1 MPGICRRLARRGL
14 GRIGYTRSIGTR
26 TKDAGTIAAATMN
39 DRDTS
44 VISRRRALKL
54 TAATA
59 ATLAAPG
66 FVRNAVAQPTG
77 RIDVHHHWHPPVI
90 RSAFEGVAIG
100 SSWPGGEWSVT
111 TALSLMDRF
120 NLRIAMLSVRN
131 PRARVTVEQC
141 RLINESAARIVADY
155 PTRFGALTYLPQYDP
170 DAATAEVVYALDTL
184 GLDGVGL
191 SPSIDNQ
198 YLGEPFYDDLL
209 AELDRRRAVVL
220 LHPTN
225 PPYLDDIGLSI
236 RSSVY
241 EYVFETTRAI
251 ANLILSG
258 SVERFPNIRWI
269 TAHAGGAAPYIAAR
283 LAEQGE
289 RFDPAVRERAPQGVI
304 AYMQTLYYGT
314 AQATSIYSLSAL
326 LKLVD
331 SSHVVFGT
339 DLPISPPSLIEESD
353 DVLGTFD
360 ELDASDLQRIQA
372 GNALALFPRLS

>member
-1 MPGICRRLARRGL
+1 
-14 GRIGYTRSIGTR
+14 
-26 TKDAGTIAAATMN
+26 MN
-39 DRDTS
+39 DRDTTS
-44 VISRRRALKL
+44 LTRRQALKL
-54 TAATA
+54 GATA
-59 ATLAAPG
+59 ATTLAVPG
-66 FVRNAVAQPTG
+66 LIRTAAAQPAS

-100 SSWPGGEWSVT
+100 SSWPGGEWNVA

-120 NLRIAMLSVRN
+120 DLRIAMLSVRN

-141 RLINESAARIVADY
+141 RQINESAAQMVADH
-155 PTRFGALTYLPQYDP
+155 PTRFGAMAYLPQYDP
-170 DAATAEVVYALDTL
+170 DAATAEVTYALDTL
-184 GLDGVGL
+184 ALDGVGL

-198 YLGEPFYDDLL
+198 YLGEPFYEDLL

-251 ANLILSG
+251 ANLIMSG
-258 SVERFPNIRWI
+258 SIERYPNIRWI

-283 LAEQGE
+283 LADQGP
-289 RFDPAVRERAPQGVI
+289 RFDPAIRERAPQGVI
-304 AYMQTLYYGT
+304 AYMKTLYYGT
-314 AQATSIYSLSAL
+314 AQATSRYSLSAL
-326 LKLVD
+326 LELVD
-331 SSHVVFGT
+331 ASHVVFGT

-353 DVLGTFD
+353 DVLGAF
-360 ELDASDLQRIQA
+360 EGLSDADRTRIQS
-372 GNALALFPRLS
+372 GNALTLFPRLS

>member
-1 MPGICRRLARRGL
+1 MHHRQTATVSRRRVLRLA
-14 GRIGYTRSIGTR
+14 
-26 TKDAGTIAAATMN
+26 AAAAATVATPSLF
-39 DRDTS
+39 RS
-44 VISRRRALKL
+44 
-54 TAATA
+54 AA
-59 ATLAAPG
+59 
-66 FVRNAVAQPTG
+66 AQSAG

-90 RSAFEGVAIG
+90 RAAFDGVAIG
-100 SSWPGGEWSVT
+100 SSWPGGEWNLT
-111 TALSLMDRF
+111 TALGLMDRF
-120 NLRIAMLSVRN
+120 DLRIAMLSVRN

-141 RLINESAARIVADY
+141 RLVNESAARIVADH
-155 PTRFGALTYLPQYDP
+155 PTRFGALTYVPQYDP

-225 PPYLDDIGLSI
+225 PPYLDDLGLSI

-289 RFDPAVRERAPQGVI
+289 RFDPGVRERAPQGVI
-304 AYMQTLYYGT
+304 AYMKTLYYGT

-326 LKLVD
+326 LELVD
-331 SSHVVFGT
+331 ASHVVFGT

-353 DVLGTFD
+353 DVLDAFAG
-360 ELDASDLQRIQA
+360 LDDSDRQKIQV
-372 GNALALFPRLS
+372 GNALALFPRLT